1 MLVFSLCYVFHLGEP
16 LHIPFVVLLVNGGD
30 GSLQT
35 CAEKLDDKVPLLAI
49 AGSGRAA
56 EVVISIKKFVG
67 KRQGE
72 IPTHDQFLRL
82 YVDAMGYAPSGSEV
96 YDWMKTI
103 AEFSKYVSMA

>member
-1 MLVFSLCYVFHLGEP
+1 MIDSGDP

-35 CAEKLDDKVPLLAI
+35 CAEKLEDKVPLLAI

-56 EVVISIKKFVG
+56 EVVISIKKFVR
-67 KRQGE
+67 KRGD
-72 IPTHDQFLRL
+72 IPNHDQFLRL

-103 AEFSKYVSMA
+103 ADYSKYVSRNLFCKQQLT